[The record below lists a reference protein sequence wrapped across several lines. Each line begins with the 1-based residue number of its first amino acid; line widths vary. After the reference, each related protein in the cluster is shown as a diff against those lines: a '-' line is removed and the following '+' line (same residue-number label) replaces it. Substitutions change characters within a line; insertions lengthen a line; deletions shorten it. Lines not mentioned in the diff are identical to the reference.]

1 MVNLPLN
8 ITALKA
14 NKMKNK
20 HLFLFSLFIIFGLIL
35 YGPLS
40 WAQEMDKIL
49 YEGKFAPEFQVK
61 DIDGNSHNIAQYKG
75 KKILLSFYRNAGCPI
90 CNYRFH
96 ELEDSSQYFKEQNI
110 ILLSVYESTIE
121 NLKLLKD
128 TNQFYQKLVADPEG
142 ILYAQYAV
150 EENRGKIS
158 RGFLHG
164 AQQKSTKGKKMF
176 ATKIKQDGK
185 PNRIAADFLIDEN
198 GNILIAYYG
207 KYLGDRLPIKLLKNK
222 LK

>member
-1 MVNLPLN
+1 
-8 ITALKA
+8 
-14 NKMKNK
+14 MKK
-20 HLFLFSLFIIFGLIL
+20 IKLFAPMLFLLFGCIFI
-35 YGPLS
+35 S
-40 WAQEMDKIL
+40 AHSFAQEIDKTL
-49 YEGKFAPEFQVK
+49 FEGKFAPEFQVK
-61 DIDGNSHNIAQYKG
+61 DIDGNSHNIGKYKG
-75 KKILLSFYRNAGCPI
+75 KKILLSFYRNAGCPV

-96 ELEDSSQYFKEQNI
+96 ELEDSVHFFKENNI
-110 ILLSVYESTIE
+110 ILLSIYESSIE

-150 EENRGKIS
+150 EENRGKLTK
-158 RGFLHG
+158 GFLHG
-164 AQQKSTKGKKMF
+164 AQQKSAKGKKKF
-176 ATKIKQDGK
+176 TTKIKQDGR

-207 KYLGDRLPIKLLKNK
+207 KYLGDRMPIALIKNK